1 MTAHAISWAPYL
13 PWSVIGLLGLVA
25 FALCIWAF
33 YRQAGGTALRGL
45 TFAILLLI
53 LANPSLVIEERDPIS
68 DIVVVISDR
77 SQSQSIKD
85 RPEQTDQATA
95 HILAELEALENTAT
109 HLIEVKTGSLQ
120 EEADGTR
127 LFTALRGR
135 LRSLPRDRIAGVIV
149 ISDGQVHDVPA
160 DFQELGIEAPFH
172 LLLTGDEEERDR
184 RLLVSDAPNFAI
196 IGKPVTVTFTVEDQ
210 SPEGERGAFATV
222 MLRQDGRLLEQRQV
236 PFDVPQ
242 EFEVTLTRRGNS
254 LIEIE
259 VEAGPNELSI
269 VNNRAAV
276 IMNGV
281 RDRLRVLL
289 VSGEPFRLDAS

>member
-77 SQSQSIKD
+77 SQSQSIAD

-95 HILAELEALENTAT
+95 HILAELKALENTDT

-135 LRSLPRDRIAGVIV
+135 LRSLPRVLALITRREIGEQPAPGCHVGRCLALSRGDGATRIAP
-149 ISDGQVHDVPA
+149 S
-160 DFQELGIEAPFH
+160 LGIHRGLKTDPQ
-172 LLLTGDEEERDR
+172 LYGVDR
-184 RLLVSDAPNFAI
+184 CSR
-196 IGKPVTVTFTVEDQ
+196 K
-210 SPEGERGAFATV
+210 
-222 MLRQDGRLLEQRQV
+222 
-236 PFDVPQ
+236 
-242 EFEVTLTRRGNS
+242 
-254 LIEIE
+254 
-259 VEAGPNELSI
+259 
-269 VNNRAAV
+269 
-276 IMNGV
+276 
-281 RDRLRVLL
+281 
-289 VSGEPFRLDAS
+289 